1 MILSP
6 GRWTF
11 PATDVSTL
19 ADSRAALERRRP
31 VATMNAVSFSALAE
45 KYCTASVLSRS
56 TRFFTVIIRG

>member
-6 GRWTF
+6 SRWAL

-31 VATMNAVSFSALAE
+31 VANRNAVSFSALAE
-45 KYCTASVLSRS
+45 NYCTS
-56 TRFFTVIIRG
+56 TALTDAARLLAGP